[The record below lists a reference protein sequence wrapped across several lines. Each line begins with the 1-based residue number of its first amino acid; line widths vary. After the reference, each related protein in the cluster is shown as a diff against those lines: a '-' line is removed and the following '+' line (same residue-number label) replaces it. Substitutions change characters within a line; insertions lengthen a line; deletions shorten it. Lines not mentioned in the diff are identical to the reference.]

1 MIDVKEKIRVLSKSN
16 CNDPWPTNSSV
27 WLLEKKDIDTAR
39 RVLRDLIRAIN
50 VDGEDGEDDINYA
63 VLASSMSLVIGNM
76 LDEGAALSVKIV
88 DKPFAVQLPHTYIE
102 VHFREKDQNIIENSL
117 FYFFARLLVQW
128 SAEVD
133 IDKKSPSECFSQDCI
148 KKIIE
153 LLNNYNVV

>member
-1 MIDVKEKIRVLSKSN
+1 MAKN
-16 CNDPWPTNSSV
+16 
-27 WLLEKKDIDTAR
+27 
-39 RVLRDLIRAIN
+39 
-50 VDGEDGEDDINYA
+50 INYA

-76 LDEGAALSVKIV
+76 LDDGAALSVKIV

-133 IDKKSPSECFSQDCI
+133 IDEKSPSEFFSQDCI